1 MKGLWILGGLAAT
14 ATLLAVLLGGDS
26 SADVERA
33 FTDAVRERP
42 TVAAALEECGDLIR
56 HFNEFKPT
64 ERKKGDL
71 EQLRR
76 RFESL
81 EQAAELARTEES
93 TAREERKKRLARI
106 EEEFWQLKRDAEDLR
121 ARLTEMKNFEV
132 QLRPR
137 IARLGELTQ
146 RLLAAQAGAEPEF
159 QQRSGHLIEEGR
171 RHRGLAETALQ
182 RLSVK
187 IAEGR
192 PLGMTALNELD
203 EVLTNIQQLL
213 DSKPAAPTGDGR

>member
-1 MKGLWILGGLAAT
+1 MKGLWILGGLAA
-14 ATLLAVLLGGDS
+14 AAVLLAVVLGGDS
-26 SADVERA
+26 SADIERA
-33 FTDAVRERP
+33 WHDAVRERP
-42 TVAAALEECGDLIR
+42 TIATALEECGDLIR

-64 ERKKGDL
+64 ERKKGEL

-81 EQAAELARTEES
+81 ETTATNARSEE
-93 TAREERKKRLARI
+93 AIPREERKKRLARV

-146 RLLAAQAGAEPEF
+146 RLLAAQAGAAPEF

-203 EVLTNIQQLL
+203 EVLTNMQQLL
-213 DSKPAAPTGDGR
+213 DSRPAAPSGGGG